1 MARPCVR
8 CGQMLSTYVQE
19 FLPLACPDGMPGS
32 GCCTACQEAIIVRWT
47 WQVVMSGLPR
57 GGPVPA
63 VVDTILLFL
72 GSPKRLERIWNLH
85 RFLLGPAYT
94 YSPFHEI
101 NREYDRSL
109 YQSIVRGKVVCRN
122 PKTIEVRTYFA
133 GARWLTTSETLTTLI
148 LYYLVPEPLETFKR
162 CSCSLAQHL
171 ATDQLNRC
179 AHCNHRWWRRSHE
192 LLATCSSAAHQLW
205 WRRISRM

>member
-8 CGQMLSTYVQE
+8 CGQMLSTFVQE

-72 GSPKRLERIWNLH
+72 GSPKRWERITNLH
-85 RFLLGPAYT
+85 RFLLGAPYT
-94 YSPFHEI
+94 DSPFYEI
-101 NREYDRSL
+101 DCEYDSSL
-109 YQSIVRGKVVCRN
+109 RH
-122 PKTIEVRTYFA
+122 A
-133 GARWLTTSETLTTLI
+133 
-148 LYYLVPEPLETFKR
+148 ETFVARSSVTIREPSR
-162 CSCSLAQHL
+162 CVNILRDL
-171 ATDQLNRC
+171 DG
-179 AHCNHRWWRRSHE
+179 
-192 LLATCSSAAHQLW
+192 
-205 WRRISRM
+205 